1 MPHRSAGGGEWGI
14 TLIGALVLSLSKKV
28 DIGMAGCLENMSLEN
43 VVLWLQ
49 ERNFLEDV
57 IQSFKGKYEYIFN
70 AL

>member
-1 MPHRSAGGGEWGI
+1 MVLLSLRVEV
-14 TLIGALVLSLSKKV
+14 LVLSLSKKV

-43 VVLWLQ
+43 VVLWLR